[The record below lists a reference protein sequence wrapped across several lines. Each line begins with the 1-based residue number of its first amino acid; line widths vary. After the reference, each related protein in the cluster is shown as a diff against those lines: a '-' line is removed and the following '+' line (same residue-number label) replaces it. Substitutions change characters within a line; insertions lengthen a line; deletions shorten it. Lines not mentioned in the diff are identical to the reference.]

1 MSSGL
6 TINPLPRSALHRV
19 AGFSLPPEQAQFSDL
34 PAETM
39 GRAPED
45 RDGHVIEES
54 GAPVGFF
61 AIDRSYA
68 ETHEFSEPGAL
79 GLRMF
84 LIDHKAQG
92 RGVASG
98 ACAMLKVYLAKTY
111 SERSLCYLTVNC
123 RNPHARKAYLNGG
136 FTDTGALYHGGGLGP
151 QHILRLDLR

>member
-6 TINPLPRSALHRV
+6 TITPLPRSALHRV
-19 AGFSLPPEQAQFSDL
+19 AGFSLPPEQAQFSGL
-34 PAETM
+34 PVETM
-39 GRAPED
+39 RDAPED
-45 RDGHVIEES
+45 RDGHVIEE
-54 GAPVGFF
+54 GGTPVGFF

-68 ETHEFSEPGAL
+68 ESHEFAEPGAL

-92 RGVASG
+92 RGIASK
-98 ACAMLKVYLAKTY
+98 ACATLKTYLAETY
-111 SERSLCYLTVNC
+111 PERSLCYLTVNC

-136 FTDTGALYHGGGLGP
+136 FTDTGALYHGGGFGP